1 MLKKINS
8 IRPYDKVDD
17 ASSDKLNCQK
27 GLSQNPHLSLL
38 TFNVEISHRLGRLS
52 LNDLSEK
59 ECNLVE
65 RICRL
70 KEPNLLL
77 ISPSIKKGTQ
87 ELLSDTV
94 TTDAM
99 HIPDPNI
106 NKCICGTIISDKDFL
121 CEPCLTSTKNQ
132 PNQNNAIS
140 CLSGEDPAEQLPL
153 YANNDGTRKESP
165 VPKGGWF
172 TEDKK
177 KDCCMDP
184 CQSPACF
191 DLGFCT
197 YGKKVKNDL

>member
-27 GLSQNPHLSLL
+27 GLSHNPHSPL
-38 TFNVEISHRLGRLS
+38 TFNVEISHRLGRLI

-65 RICRL
+65 QICRL
-70 KEPNLLL
+70 KESTVLL
-77 ISPSIKKGTQ
+77 ISPSIKKPVLITRDGK
-87 ELLSDTV
+87 L
-94 TTDAM
+94 DAM
-99 HIPDPNI
+99 HIPNTNI

-140 CLSGEDPAEQLPL
+140 CPSGEDPAEQLPL

-177 KDCCMDP
+177 KDCCLFP
-184 CQSPACF
+184 CQTPACF
-191 DLGFCT
+191 DLGFCSRVNHFQ
-197 YGKKVKNDL
+197 K